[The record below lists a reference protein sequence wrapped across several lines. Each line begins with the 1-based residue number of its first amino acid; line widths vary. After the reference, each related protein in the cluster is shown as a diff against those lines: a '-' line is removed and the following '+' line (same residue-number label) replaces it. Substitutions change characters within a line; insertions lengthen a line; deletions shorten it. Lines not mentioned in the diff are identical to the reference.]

1 MQPRHSQRI
10 GAARGFIGAVI
21 TMAAPLAALAAPTVE
36 FDVPPTA
43 ECRDVTPPERIKQYP
58 HERLV
63 EVSLSV
69 SVRFHDASM
78 DDVDELAIEVHGA
91 TPGMRVYDFA
101 PTTQLASDITHEIET
116 TATTSKKRSLDGSLG
131 GTLPVPGAD
140 SLAHIT
146 PSISADLS
154 NCDTATQKI
163 NRLPPKHAV
172 VVSGTSSSGRGVF
185 FKLKRYSQTSLEGV
199 HDLTVTFVAPRAW
212 KWAEVQVDCAARGER
227 RVLWMKQSG
236 TIGQSSRM
244 VQLVA
249 SSAKP
254 IRQAVLK
261 PVATDA
267 TTATP
272 APASAAKAAEAT
284 PKTEQTAAKPQP
296 AAEKSTPATGE
307 QWRSPLHKVSNSKVV
322 GQDAVDSAAENKKA
336 TQASLHATE
345 DE

>member
-1 MQPRHSQRI
+1 MQPRHSHCIVR
-10 GAARGFIGAVI
+10 ARSFIGAVI
-21 TMAAPLAALAAPTVE
+21 ALMAPLAAFAAPSVE
-36 FDVPPTA
+36 FDIAPTA
-43 ECRDVTPPERIKQYP
+43 ECRDVTPPQRIAQYP
-58 HERLV
+58 RERLI
-63 EVSLSV
+63 EVTLPV

-91 TPGMRVYDFA
+91 TPGMRVHDFA
-101 PTTQLASDITHEIET
+101 PTTQLASDISHEIET
-116 TATTSKKRSLDGSLG
+116 TTTTNKKRSLDGSLG

-146 PSISADLS
+146 PSISAEMS
-154 NCDTATQKI
+154 NCDTSTQKI

-199 HDLTVTFVAPRAW
+199 HELTVTFVAPRAW
-212 KWAEVQVDCAARGER
+212 KWAEIQVDCAARGER

-254 IRQAVLK
+254 IRQTVLK
-261 PVATDA
+261 PADA
-267 TTATP
+267 DPTTPKA
-272 APASAAKAAEAT
+272 APASAAKANDAAPNT
-284 PKTEQTAAKPQP
+284 DQTAAKPQA
-296 AAEKSTPATGE
+296 AAEKSAPASGE
-307 QWRSPLHKVSNSKVV
+307 KWRSPLHKISSSKVV
-322 GQDAVDSAAENKKA
+322 GQDAVESAAENKKA
-336 TQASLHATE
+336 THTSLNTTE